1 MLIPILILSSVAI
14 ILVERNVSGLITSN
28 TRTIFALSSNSLE
41 TLITEAQ
48 QIGIYIDSRPD
59 LLLSLLSIF
68 QDNDVDA
75 SRTDRLS
82 EYDAYLYNMLAAS
95 PFIHSVCIYKPG
107 SSNLVVND
115 SIRNLDEFG
124 NQEFID
130 SITRTDNNGS
140 ISRNKIRMND
150 FELNG
155 TDVMTFT
162 SNLKYGMTI
171 SINITESHI
180 RNMLDDATQYP
191 DEIILLMDGDA
202 VVTGNSAYIGLAK
215 DTDGILPDTSSYM
228 VQSQDILS
236 HHNTLV
242 SMIPDSIAMG
252 ASRSIIRVTLL
263 ITTITIA
270 MSILISVFL
279 SRNTYRKINDILTL
293 FEKND
298 EVDEELILNSGRH
311 FDTYHYI
318 LENIAKSY
326 IRQTTLRERVVKGE
340 LNLALTQ
347 LTALQYQINPH
358 FIFNTLQS
366 IDLAIKDGARHDQ
379 ASRMIS
385 LFSSIL
391 RYSLQDA
398 TKLVPLQEEIGITRK
413 YLSLQEMRF
422 VDRVMVL
429 WDFEEKEIEGTNII
443 RMLFQP
449 ILENVFQHGMRPD
462 GKQTVVRIRI
472 SRNDD
477 RLFIGVS
484 DNGPGLDKTE
494 LESLKKKIA
503 TPTPPEHH
511 IGLYNVNRRLVLKF
525 GEQSALKLICTQG
538 SGLSIFISIPAD
550 KTRNDTF

>member
-14 ILVERNVSGLITSN
+14 ILVERNISSLISSN

-59 LLLSLLSIF
+59 LLLSLLAIF
-68 QDNDVDA
+68 QDDDGDD
-75 SRTDRLS
+75 SRSDRLS
-82 EYDAYLYNMLAAS
+82 EYNSYLYNMLASS

-107 SSNLVVND
+107 SPNMVVND
-115 SIRNLDEFG
+115 SIRDLDEFG
-124 NQEFID
+124 NPEFID
-130 SITRTDNNGS
+130 SITRTDNTGS
-140 ISRNKIRMND
+140 ISRNTIKMND

-162 SNLKYGMTI
+162 SSLKYGMTL

-191 DEIILLMDGDA
+191 DEIILLTDGDSI
-202 VVTGNSAYIGLAK
+202 VTGNSAYIDLAD
-215 DTDGILPDTSSYM
+215 DTGDIILDTSSY
-228 VQSQDILS
+228 VIQSQDILS
-236 HHNTLV
+236 NHNTLV

-252 ASRSIIRVTLL
+252 ASRSIIRATLL
-263 ITTITIA
+263 ITMVTIS

-326 IRQTTLRERVVKGE
+326 IRQTTLRERIVNGE
-340 LNLALTQ
+340 LDLALTQ

-366 IDLAIKDGARHDQ
+366 IDLAIMDGARHDQ

-398 TKLVPLQEEIGITRK
+398 TKLVPLQDEINITRN

-422 VDRVMVL
+422 ADRVMVL
-429 WDFEEKEIEGTNII
+429 WDFEEKEIEGTRII

-449 ILENVFQHGMRPD
+449 ILENVFQHGMRAD

-472 SRNDD
+472 SRNDR

-484 DNGPGLDKTE
+484 DNGPGLEKAELDSLRKT
-494 LESLKKKIA
+494 IA
-503 TPTPPEHH
+503 TTTPPEHH

-525 GEQSALKLICTQG
+525 GENSAMKLICTEG
-538 SGLSIFISIPAD
+538 NGLSIFISIPTD
-550 KTRNDTF
+550 KTKNDTF